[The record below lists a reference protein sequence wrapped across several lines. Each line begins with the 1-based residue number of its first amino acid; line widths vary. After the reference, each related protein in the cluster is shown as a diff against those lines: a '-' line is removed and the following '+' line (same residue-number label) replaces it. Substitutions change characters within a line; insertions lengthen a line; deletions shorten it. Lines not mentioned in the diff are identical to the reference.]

1 MLNMK
6 TRLLEVYKL
15 VLIVLSGKRCFLFE
29 KTLFL
34 HFETVHKVS
43 LRPVMTAGSS
53 WSVLQLKMNHTTM
66 KLTFHQMYDL
76 LRMADKIVIFKK
88 HVPFLMN

>member
-1 MLNMK
+1 MK
-6 TRLLEVYKL
+6 TRLQEVF
-15 VLIVLSGKRCFLFE
+15 VFVVIVMSGKRCLLFE

-53 WSVLQLKMNHTTM
+53 WSDLQLKMNHTTM
-66 KLTFHQMYDL
+66 KLTFHQMCDL
-76 LRMADKIVIFKK
+76 LRMVDKIVIFKK
-88 HVPFLMN
+88 HVPFLTN